1 MTLRRA
7 NFNSKRGEK
16 IYCAKEPLNEF
27 QLDMKNTKLKH
38 VRFSKRRK
46 LNFPD
51 FQELPNET
59 TYSRASISSVDIA
72 AMSIGVARCARRVL
86 VQIQRNSVMLSL
98 ATFFSGHNRGTNV
111 LFIGTSVQTNSL
123 CSHLW
128 I

>member
-72 AMSIGVARCARRVL
+72 AISIGLTPRCVRRVL
-86 VQIQRNSVMLSL
+86 VQIQRNSVLSL
-98 ATFFSGHNRGTNV
+98 ITSNV
-111 LFIGTSVQTNSL
+111 LPRP
-123 CSHLW
+123 
-128 I
+128 